1 MDNEKLNDAMLEQ
14 VDGGARIVYQVQAGE
29 TLEAIAQNKHVSVEQ
44 LIRWNKIEDPNVVP
58 VGTKLT
64 IKY

>member
-1 MDNEKLNDAMLEQ
+1 MDNEKLNDGMLEQ
-14 VDGGARIVYQVQAGE
+14 VDGGARIVYQVQACE

-44 LIRWNKIEDPNVVP
+44 LIRWNKIEDPNVIP

>member
-1 MDNEKLNDAMLEQ
+1 MDNEKLNDGMLEQ
-14 VDGGARIVYQVQAGE
+14 VDGGARIVY
-29 TLEAIAQNKHVSVEQ
+29 
-44 LIRWNKIEDPNVVP
+44 RWNRIEDPNVLP

>member
-1 MDNEKLNDAMLEQ
+1 MDNEKLNDGMLEQ

-29 TLEAIAQNKHVSVEQ
+29 TLEAIAKNKHVSVEQ
-44 LIRWNKIEDPNVVP
+44 LLRWNRIEDPNVLP

>member
-1 MDNEKLNDAMLEQ
+1 MDNEKLNDGMLEQ

-29 TLEAIAQNKHVSVEQ
+29 TLEAIAQNKHVSVE
-44 LIRWNKIEDPNVVP
+44 P

>member
-1 MDNEKLNDAMLEQ
+1 MDNETLNDGMLEQ
-14 VDGGARIVYQVQAGE
+14 IDGGGRIVYQGQAGE

-44 LIRWNKIEDPNVVP
+44 LIRWNKIEDPNVIP